1 MQLLDSLLAES
12 LDKLSEIVVKKY
24 SYSYYSKA
32 STHIVHYYLQGH
44 RYVYSPPAIIPVSR
58 PVLPPVTV
66 PLPST
71 PLNKVIPR
79 TVQAW
84 PSASSTMSSTPSFSG
99 SDFTDFSSEPDES
112 LGPRTPPQ
120 STMGAMH
127 INTNIAL
134 EPLNLLSLNP
144 TTVTSNS
151 SHSHIQMVNSSNKEN
166 RPMTTTTGGI
176 LTSTENVIMQ
186 ENGHGNSGT
195 RSRKS
200 SLEVVEQ
207 NIPPEPAPIGMAM
220 DMCMPSHSPP
230 HVPSWDQATYIP
242 PHAHRVALHSLA
254 PNNNT
259 ASAM

>member
-44 RYVYSPPAIIPVSR
+44 RYVYSPPTIIPVSR
-58 PVLPPVTV
+58 PVLPPVAV
-66 PLPST
+66 PVPST

-99 SDFTDFSSEPDES
+99 SDDFTDFSSEADES
-112 LGPRTPPQ
+112 LGPQTPPQ

-127 INTNIAL
+127 INTNVAL

-144 TTVTSNS
+144 TVTSNS
-151 SHSHIQMVNSSNKEN
+151 SHAHIQVVNSSNKEN
-166 RPMTTTTGGI
+166 RPTTTLMTGGI

-186 ENGHGNSGT
+186 EGGHGNGGT

-207 NIPPEPAPIGMAM
+207 NIPPEPTGMAM
-220 DMCMPSHSPP
+220 DMCMPSHSPS
-230 HVPSWDQATYIP
+230 HGPSWDQATYIP

-254 PNNNT
+254 PNNT

>member
-1 MQLLDSLLAES
+1 MQLLDTLLAES
-12 LDKLSEIVVKKY
+12 LDQLSEIIVKKY

-32 STHIVHYYLQGH
+32 STHIVHYYLQGY
-44 RYVYSPPAIIPVSR
+44 RYVYSPPTIVPVSR
-58 PVLPPVTV
+58 PVIPAV
-66 PLPST
+66 PCT

-99 SDFTDFSSEPDES
+99 SDFSSEADES
-112 LGPRTPPQ
+112 LGPQTPPPNA
-120 STMGAMH
+120 MGSLH
-127 INTNIAL
+127 INTNVAL

-144 TTVTSNS
+144 TVTSNNT
-151 SHSHIQMVNSSNKEN
+151 SHAHIQVVNSSNKEN
-166 RPMTTTTGGI
+166 RPTTATTTMTGGI
-176 LTSTENVIMQ
+176 LASTENVIMQ
-186 ENGHGNSGT
+186 DGHGNGGT

-207 NIPPEPAPIGMAM
+207 NIPAEHAPIGIAM

-230 HVPSWDQATYIP
+230 YTSSCDQATYIP

-254 PNNNT
+254 PNNA
-259 ASAM
+259 ASSM